1 VIHALLRE
9 SGGGAKICAAD
20 GLMHFSLRAVIIFA
34 MKAQSSINER
44 RVICEH
50 THFLLDA
57 LPADNCMLGQPA
69 SRVQAERRDWSSD
82 GLIFLE
88 TATLRHGFFCVR
100 RLTKSLCAERILFFA
115 LNNLFCPT
123 D

>member
-1 VIHALLRE
+1 
-9 SGGGAKICAAD
+9 
-20 GLMHFSLRAVIIFA
+20 

-57 LPADNCMLGQPA
+57 LPADNCMLGQTE
-69 SRVQAERRDWSSD
+69 SRKYRRDWSSD

-88 TATLRHGFFCVR
+88 TATLRPPAFSLMKCDAEKILSSHSIIFFVPQPPPSAQTKKSKCR
-100 RLTKSLCAERILFFA
+100 REKHCIECHQYFSL
-115 LNNLFCPT
+115 NS
-123 D
+123 

>member
-1 VIHALLRE
+1 MLFCEKATI
-9 SGGGAKICAAD
+9 D
-20 GLMHFSLRAVIIFA
+20 GLMQFSLRAGLLIIFA

-57 LPADNCMLGQPA
+57 LPADNCMLGQTE
-69 SRVQAERRDWSSD
+69 SRKCRRDWSSD

-88 TATLRHGFFCVR
+88 TATLRPR
-100 RLTKSLCAERILFFA
+100 RLFL
-115 LNNLFCPT
+115 
-123 D
+123 